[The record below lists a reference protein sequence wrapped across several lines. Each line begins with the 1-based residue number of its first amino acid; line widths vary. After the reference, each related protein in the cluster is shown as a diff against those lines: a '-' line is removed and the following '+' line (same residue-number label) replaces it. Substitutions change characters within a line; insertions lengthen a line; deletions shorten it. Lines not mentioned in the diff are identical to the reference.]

1 MNTDQSPD
9 TAINENDTTANGIND
24 EIGKDEIYD
33 NNLNINGNQ
42 SQLEQQNDQDT
53 SINQSDT
60 QITSIAPTIASASA
74 SAPAPASSISN
85 NPAKTIVK
93 TYASRTHQ
101 YIETTENLKIQIVE
115 ATRTNESHSHISFI
129 VYSIKV
135 GNSIVKR
142 RYSEFENLR
151 KCLIK
156 LFPVNIIPPIPDK
169 QSLKSNLTETTTTS
183 LGLKSSSSSSS
194 DQNLISTN
202 NNNHI
207 NNSNNDI
214 TTHRNY
220 IEQRKRMLAVFLNR
234 CLRIPKIKQC
244 FLFISF
250 LDPES
255 NFNDYLTSKEG
266 LELTKTSIYRLNPF
280 DPLKNIQN
288 QIYLTLPNPNSF
300 SLLHSN
306 NPSTNSN
313 NNENIMSESDLIQLE
328 MFQKFELKFKRY
340 ESVLNNIS
348 KINKRITKTL
358 SEIVP
363 DLTDLGS
370 QFSSLSLIQD
380 STSIERMGKVFDRNY
395 LFLNSLS
402 DLISLKFL
410 DKILE
415 LKNFAKTA
423 KELMEYNKNK
433 MIQLYMI
440 ESNYN
445 KKKNEIKIFQQQDE
459 NIRKIDNITDRITGQ
474 RGPYSL
480 QNQNEPPITDEEL
493 QASLYVKAQTK
504 QTYIGK
510 ILPGIN
516 KFNNLV
522 SSITDSNP
530 VEKRK
535 KDIYDLKMRVYQLQR
550 QKFFVENDNKK
561 INSYVLDELER
572 FHDWFK
578 KDLESLVNEYNIY
591 LLEFIHKNV
600 EAWEECY
607 NQ

>member
-183 LGLKSSSSSSS
+183 LGLKSSSSSS
-194 DQNLISTN
+194 DQNLISNN

-300 SLLHSN
+300 SLMHSN

>member
-1 MNTDQSPD
+1 
-9 TAINENDTTANGIND
+9 
-24 EIGKDEIYD
+24 
-33 NNLNINGNQ
+33 
-42 SQLEQQNDQDT
+42 
-53 SINQSDT
+53 
-60 QITSIAPTIASASA
+60 
-74 SAPAPASSISN
+74 
-85 NPAKTIVK
+85 
-93 TYASRTHQ
+93 
-101 YIETTENLKIQIVE
+101 
-115 ATRTNESHSHISFI
+115 
-129 VYSIKV
+129 
-135 GNSIVKR
+135 
-142 RYSEFENLR
+142 
-151 KCLIK
+151 
-156 LFPVNIIPPIPDK
+156 
-169 QSLKSNLTETTTTS
+169 
-183 LGLKSSSSSSS
+183 
-194 DQNLISTN
+194 
-202 NNNHI
+202 
-207 NNSNNDI
+207 
-214 TTHRNY
+214 
-220 IEQRKRMLAVFLNR
+220 MLAVFLNR

-300 SLLHSN
+300 SLMHSN

>member
-60 QITSIAPTIASASA
+60 QITPIAPTTAPAPAS
-74 SAPAPASSISN
+74 APASSISN

-194 DQNLISTN
+194 DQNLISN
-202 NNNHI
+202 NSNNHI
-207 NNSNNDI
+207 NNNNNDI

-300 SLLHSN
+300 SLMHSN

-380 STSIERMGKVFDRNY
+380 SSSIERMGKVFDRNY